1 MNRIK
6 TLVASVIMLGA
17 VNAVAANASEAVKN
31 IDTFINTQQVDKAAA
46 NWKRGLKIP
55 PMQKFSEGKEYV
67 WKLQTTVGDIE
78 VKLLPKVAPMHVT
91 STIYLSRLGFY
102 DDVIFH
108 RVITD
113 FMAQGGDPTGT
124 GRAGPGY
131 TYNGEF
137 SASARHDKPGVL
149 SMANAGPGTDGSQF
163 FLTFKETPW
172 LDGKH
177 TVFGYVTN
185 GMNAVKTLESFG
197 SKSGRT
203 SKPLKIIKASIVVK

>member
-6 TLVASVIMLGA
+6 MLVASVVMLGA
-17 VNAVAANASEAVKN
+17 ANVFAANTSEAVKS
-31 IDTFINTQQVDKAAA
+31 IDAFINTQQVDKTAE
-46 NWKRGLKIP
+46 NWKRGLKAP
-55 PMQKFSEGKEYV
+55 PLQTFNEGREYI
-67 WKLQTTVGDIE
+67 WKLETTVGDIE
-78 VKLLPKVAPMHVT
+78 VQLLPKVAPMHVT

-102 DDVIFH
+102 DDIIFH
-108 RVITD
+108 RVITN

-131 TYNGEF
+131 HYNGEF
-137 SASARHDKPGVL
+137 SPSARHDKPGVL

-163 FLTFKETPW
+163 FLTFKATPW

-177 TVFGYVTN
+177 TVFGYVSK
-185 GMNAVKTLESFG
+185 GMNVVKALEGFG

-203 SKPLKIIKASIVVK
+203 SKKLKIIKASIVVK